1 MTISQYYGPDK
12 FGLSFEL
19 YPPKTEKGE
28 TALYQHVESLM
39 EFNPN
44 YITCTY
50 GAGGS
55 TQHKTLEIVTAV
67 KERFNTTVA
76 SHLTCV
82 GSSQDQLR
90 AYLTEA
96 GERGIDAI
104 VALRGDPPQGETE
117 FKPAPDGFSYANE
130 LVSMIHQEFPNF
142 GIAVAGYPDTH
153 KEATSPEDD
162 LANLKQKVDCGGE
175 VIMTQLFYINDE
187 FFAFREKCNQLGIQ
201 APIIPG
207 ILPVTSLPQIQ
218 RISTLCGTKLPQ
230 AFVDKLGERD
240 DPDWQMKVGI
250 EFATQQTQGLI
261 DAGVPGVHF
270 YVLNKSQATGAVLKG
285 ITLPQGS

>member
-1 MTISQYYGPDK
+1 
-12 FGLSFEL
+12 
-19 YPPKTEKGE
+19 
-28 TALYQHVESLM
+28 
-39 EFNPN
+39 
-44 YITCTY
+44 
-50 GAGGS
+50 
-55 TQHKTLEIVTAV
+55 
-67 KERFNTTVA
+67 
-76 SHLTCV
+76 
-82 GSSQDQLR
+82 
-90 AYLTEA
+90 
-96 GERGIDAI
+96 
-104 VALRGDPPQGETE
+104 
-117 FKPAPDGFSYANE
+117 
-130 LVSMIHQEFPNF
+130 
-142 GIAVAGYPDTH
+142 
-153 KEATSPEDD
+153 
-162 LANLKQKVDCGGE
+162 
-175 VIMTQLFYINDE
+175 MTQLFYINDE

-230 AFVDKLGERD
+230 AFVEKLGERD